1 MISRSIY
8 SGSHHDAMEHI
19 RETHCSEESE
29 RGAFFGRLPLSRR
42 KKETKSSVAD
52 SIIADVQYYQSM
64 GGNTEVTELE
74 HGPNI
79 RKPSHLRVRSTL
91 CFSLY
96 YQYIQS
102 RIPAASVASRNARRP
117 VARARATARKVTS
130 TSFLGKTSADRKLES
145 ERKKSVIENALSL
158 ARSIQ
163 I

>member
-1 MISRSIY
+1 
-8 SGSHHDAMEHI
+8 MEHI

-79 RKPSHLRVRSTL
+79 RKPSHLRVPARHSVFL
-91 CFSLY
+91 FIINIYSRGFPQSQWLPE
-96 YQYIQS
+96 IQGVQLQG
-102 RIPAASVASRNARRP
+102 RELRRE
-117 VARARATARKVTS
+117 K
-130 TSFLGKTSADRKLES
+130 
-145 ERKKSVIENALSL
+145 
-158 ARSIQ
+158 
-163 I
+163 

>member
-1 MISRSIY
+1 
-8 SGSHHDAMEHI
+8 MEHI

-74 HGPNI
+74 HGSDGTRTRSEHP
-79 RKPSHLRVRSTL
+79 KTKSPSCPRSTL

-96 YQYIQS
+96 YQHIQS
-102 RIPAASVASRNARRP
+102 RIPAVSVAS
-117 VARARATARKVTS
+117 
-130 TSFLGKTSADRKLES
+130 
-145 ERKKSVIENALSL
+145 
-158 ARSIQ
+158 
-163 I
+163 